1 VNKTMEL
8 DLSHLRSLLTALAG
22 VLALAGLMWLG
33 HAYTP
38 TGDKLLTPVE
48 WRVLKA
54 RSDYLK
60 ESGDLQEAADSLAS
74 LLNDSPDPVR
84 AQLVNESI
92 QRLSSAGQP
101 ALSYQREKLAIAAQ
115 GVSDWAVGALDHET
129 AHLALAEAIEVLSP
143 EPEEEQSPSVTL
155 PPAGGSL
162 SLVFLPNVSR
172 H

>member
-1 VNKTMEL
+1 ME
-8 DLSHLRSLLTALAG
+8 
-22 VLALAGLMWLG
+22 WQ
-33 HAYTP
+33 
-38 TGDKLLTPVE
+38 
-48 WRVLKA
+48 VLKA

-60 ESGDLQEAADSLAS
+60 ELGDLQEAADSLTS

-92 QRLSSAGQP
+92 QRLSSTGQP

-129 AHLALAEAIEVLSP
+129 ARLALAEAIEALSP
-143 EPEEEQSPSVTL
+143 EPQPEQSPAVTL